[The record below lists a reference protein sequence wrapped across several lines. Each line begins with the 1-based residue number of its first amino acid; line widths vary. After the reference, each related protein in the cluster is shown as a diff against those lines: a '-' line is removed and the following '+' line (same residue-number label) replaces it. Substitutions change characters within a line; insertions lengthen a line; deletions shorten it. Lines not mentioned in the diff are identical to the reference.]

1 MDCLNIN
8 EVWCYANRYIFLQP
22 TARPPGND
30 FSYRRMDGGPHIN
43 GGVPQ
48 ENSVPMHLTNGYAD
62 NMLTNVCPDIINFCS
77 ACQFFPA
84 ALVNSLTV
92 FWYEFLILI
101 MDLFELDSCFAC
113 HNNALQEKYWLWVIK
128 VKMHVQT
135 LYLMP
140 WRKCAGHFLRKKACA
155 MFVYIWVVLYL
166 GLVKENSLHAWGLVT
181 SIFKDM
187 KWVCS

>member
-48 ENSVPMHLTNGYAD
+48 EDSVPMHLTNGYAD

-113 HNNALQEKYWLWVIK
+113 HNNSLQEKYSLWVIK
-128 VKMHVQT
+128 VKMRVHCIWCLGGNVLAISFAKRHVQCLFISEWYCT
-135 LYLMP
+135 L
-140 WRKCAGHFLRKKACA
+140 
-155 MFVYIWVVLYL
+155 
-166 GLVKENSLHAWGLVT
+166 AW
-181 SIFKDM
+181 
-187 KWVCS
+187 